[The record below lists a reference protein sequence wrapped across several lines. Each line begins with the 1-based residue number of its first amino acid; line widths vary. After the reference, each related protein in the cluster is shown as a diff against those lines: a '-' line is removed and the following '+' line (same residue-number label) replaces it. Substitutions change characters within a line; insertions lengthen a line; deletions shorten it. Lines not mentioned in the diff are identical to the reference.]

1 MKTNKKMV
9 EALELYSDNYISFSD
24 QHLTNIVR
32 DILEEEYWE
41 YWVEMI
47 FYYLSDWLYYVI
59 DRDKVDEDSEWKQ
72 FLMWWGKNNPDKVKE
87 VINRWRKI
95 YFLFFRKLWVAKKTS
110 LTISNGISSIKKWK
124 SITVLCMKLQEK

>member
-1 MKTNKKMV
+1 MV

-59 DRDKVDEDSEWKQ
+59 DRDKVEPDSEWVVYLK
-72 FLMWWGKNNPDKVKE
+72 WWAKKNPDK
-87 VINRWRKI
+87 
-95 YFLFFRKLWVAKKTS
+95 
-110 LTISNGISSIKKWK
+110 
-124 SITVLCMKLQEK
+124 

>member
-1 MKTNKKMV
+1 MKTELLKKVLSNRRESMKTNKKMV

-47 FYYLSDWLYYVI
+47 YNYLSDWLYYVI
-59 DRDKVDEDSEWKQ
+59 DRDKVDKDSEWKQ
-72 FLMWWGKNNPDKVKE
+72 FLMWWWKHNPDKVKE
-87 VINRWRKI
+87 VITDDERFI
-95 YFLFFRKLWVAKKTS
+95 SYFLE
-110 LTISNGISSIKKWK
+110 NY
-124 SITVLCMKLQEK
+124 E

>member
-87 VINRWRKI
+87 IITDDERFI
-95 YFLFFRKLWVAKKTS
+95 SYFLE
-110 LTISNGISSIKKWK
+110 NY
-124 SITVLCMKLQEK
+124 E